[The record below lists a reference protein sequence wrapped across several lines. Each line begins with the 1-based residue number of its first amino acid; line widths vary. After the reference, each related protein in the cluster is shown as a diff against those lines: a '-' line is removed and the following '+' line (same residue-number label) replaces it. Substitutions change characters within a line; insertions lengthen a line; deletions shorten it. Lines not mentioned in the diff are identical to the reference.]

1 MYRKFILSVCLI
13 LFGAFSGVCFG
24 ADDIIIK
31 IRADDS
37 ASIRALIE
45 HGGDVNA
52 KFGDNFTLLHFATYF
67 RDIDLV
73 KFLVERGADVNAPND
88 NGATPLNYAML
99 AYNEEFAKWATKYET
114 VIIFM
119 ILLIGF
125 GVVSAFLFV
134 LKMIPV
140 LIGWKSL
147 RFVAEKGY
155 LNRAKK
161 LIERGADVNEKD
173 NNGYQ
178 ILHYA
183 VLSDNPKMIELLV
196 DHGADVN
203 AKANNGW
210 TVLHSAVL
218 NGNVEAIHA
227 KTRVI
232 FTTTPVIKGEGI
244 YLKGNLEVVQWLV
257 EHGADVNAK
266 DNDGCTVLHSAVEN
280 GNLDVINYLVKHG
293 ADINA
298 KDYYGRSILHYT
310 ASRVKMNNLLLYTSL
325 GFGLAK
331 PLKQHEELIQWLVD
345 RGQDINA
352 KDNYGMTILHYAC
365 EYGITKLAD
374 WLIEQGAK

>member
-45 HGGDVNA
+45 HGGNVNT
-52 KFGDNFTLLHFATYF
+52 KFGDDFTLLHFVTCF
-67 RDIDLV
+67 RNIDLV
-73 KFLVERGADVNAPND
+73 KFLVERGADVNAQND
-88 NGATPLNYAML
+88 NGATPLNYATLTTNQEL
-99 AYNEEFAKWATKYET
+99 ALKLLLA
-114 VIIFM
+114 IFIFGS
-119 ILLIGF
+119 ILGF
-125 GVVSAFLFV
+125 LYILS
-134 LKMIPV
+134 MIPF
-140 LIGWKSL
+140 LISLKSL

-173 NNGYQ
+173 KNGYQ

-183 VLSDNPKMIELLV
+183 VLSDNPKMIKLLV

-257 EHGADVNAK
+257 EYGADVNAK